1 MKKIYYL
8 LLSLVAML
16 ITIMACENS
25 SIEEDELQMSQ
36 KEDVL
41 LQKGEPASKVTIC
54 HYDNYLDE
62 YYQIT
67 ISEKGLNG
75 HNDFGNTPRHEM
87 DNFNPVDLDQDGIM
101 DCADCA
107 INNPDTLASMKKIWY
122 YDYDGDGYGADE
134 FNFIKICNP
143 RPEMY
148 YTAEVVGDCNDMLNT
163 VYLGAI
169 ELQDGIDNDC
179 DGIIDN
185 NIIGDCGDGRL
196 IYSPEGTYVFRFM
209 NIYNHDYIIDSFDGI
224 NFSGTGGYPAGGTYS
239 TWEKIEGTV
248 IDGHL
253 VGLITFLPGSADGE
267 YTWPFEGAVSECDGI
282 ISLVPDWQLV
292 E

>member
-1 MKKIYYL
+1 MKRIYYL
-8 LLSLVAML
+8 LLSLVAIL

-25 SIEEDELQMSQ
+25 SFEEDELLMFQ

-41 LQKGEPASKVTIC
+41 LQKGEKDSKVTIC
-54 HYDNYLDE
+54 HYDNYLGE

-67 ISEKGLNG
+67 ISENGLKG
-75 HNDFGNTPRHEM
+75 HNGFGNTPRHEM

-107 INNPDTLASMKKIWY
+107 LNNPDLTASMKKIWY
-122 YDYDGDGYGADE
+122 QDFDGDGYGNPDVYIKTCEIREGYAAD
-134 FNFIKICNP
+134 N
-143 RPEMY
+143 
-148 YTAEVVGDCNDMLNT
+148 TDCDDTLAA
-163 VYLGAI
+163 VYPGAP

-185 NIIGDCGDGRL
+185 NIIGDCDNGKL
-196 IYSPEGTYVFRFM
+196 IYSPEGTYVFIFQGTWD
-209 NIYNHDYIIDSFDGI
+209 HDYIIDSFDGT
-224 NFSGTGGYPAGGTYS
+224 NFSGTGGYPAGGPYR

-248 IDGHL
+248 VDGNL
-253 VGLITFLPGSADGE
+253 VGLITFLPGSFDGVG
-267 YTWPFEGAVSECDGI
+267 TFPITGTVAECDGI
-282 ISLVPDWQLV
+282 VTLGSGWQLL